1 MNRKILS
8 FYSLL
13 AICLLLAEGAVAQNY
28 AKKFGFEVSGG
39 IREYGGDRGT
49 RYFIAQPPD
58 YQAIGGSF
66 SYYVNPS
73 FDATIFG
80 AVGDLGHRDFSKPQA
95 LGFTARVTEVMLGL
109 RYKFANDYMIRQ
121 DAKFKPYLQAGW
133 GGMQSISKIV
143 HDQPGY
149 NQNRTWMAAHWAA
162 GGGFRYAITNTIDF
176 SFQMT
181 YNYSFDDNYDGL
193 PFSLSKLKLN
203 ALHDAYLYHSAGFV
217 FNFGENDARW
227 NIDDGSEKVP
237 EEIVEKVNR
246 IATKIHFETASATIK
261 TTSYAD
267 LDSLVAILQQY
278 PTIDAMIEGHTDN
291 VGDDK
296 SNLDLS
302 QRRADAV
309 KAYIIGKGIEGFRV
323 TATGY
328 GETQPISSNDT
339 EEGRQQN
346 RRVEVKLYYRK

>member
-13 AICLLLAEGAVAQNY
+13 AVCLLLAEGAVAQNY
-28 AKKFGFEVSGG
+28 ANKYGFEISGG

-58 YQAIGGSF
+58 YQAVGGSF

-80 AVGDLGHRDFSKPQA
+80 AVGDLGHRDFSKPVK
-95 LGFTARVTEVMLGL
+95 LGFTARITEVMLGL
-109 RYKFANDYMIRQ
+109 RYKFANNYMIRE
-121 DAKFKPYLQAGW
+121 DAKFRPYLQAGW

-149 NQNRTWMAAHWAA
+149 SQNRSWMAAHWAA
-162 GGGFRYAITNTIDF
+162 GGGFRYGVTNNIDI
-176 SFQMT
+176 SFQST

-203 ALHDAYLYHSAGFV
+203 ALHDAYLYHALGVV
-217 FNFGENDARW
+217 FNFGVNEGAHKFDDKND
-227 NIDDGSEKVP
+227 DVP
-237 EEIVEKVNR
+237 EELVKKVNL

-261 TTSYAD
+261 TESYSD
-267 LDSLVAILQQY
+267 LDSLVAILTQF

-309 KAYIIGKGIEGFRV
+309 KAYIIGKSIEGFRI

-339 EEGRQQN
+339 VEGRQQN